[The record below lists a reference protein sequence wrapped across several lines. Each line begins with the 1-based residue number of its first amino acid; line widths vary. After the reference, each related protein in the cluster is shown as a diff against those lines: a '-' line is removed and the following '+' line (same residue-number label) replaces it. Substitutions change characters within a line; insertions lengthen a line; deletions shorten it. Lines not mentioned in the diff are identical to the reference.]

1 MKMKTINFMKH
12 YKLWFAFSGAVIL
25 LGIVMML
32 FNGLNL
38 GIDFTG
44 GTMMQI
50 EIGQEISVQEVTDL
64 VADFNLNP
72 DIVHSGVDKTGV
84 IIKTKQSLDNAKRT
98 EIFNVF
104 KNKYGIESKDFSADQ
119 FGPAMG
125 KEIRNRAITAVLIA
139 SIFMLIYISI
149 RFETVFGVAAIICLL
164 HDVLFLIAIYAIT
177 GKSISSSFIAAV
189 LTIVGYSINDTI
201 VVFDRVRENVKRDRS
216 KDYFA
221 LINTSVTQTMS
232 RTINTSLTTLLVIA
246 ALYIFG
252 ASSIK
257 EFAFPLLVGV
267 SVGTYSSIFIASP
280 IWAVI
285 RRYVGKN
292 SHYATK

>member
-1 MKMKTINFMKH
+1 MKTINFMKH

-25 LGIVMML
+25 IGIIMML
-32 FNGLNL
+32 VNGLNL

-44 GTMMQI
+44 GTMMQV
-50 EIGQEISVQEVTDL
+50 ELTQEVSVQEVKDL
-64 VADFNLNP
+64 ITDFNLDP
-72 DIVHSGVDKTGV
+72 DVVHSGVAKTGV

-104 KNKYGIESKDFSADQ
+104 KDKYAIESKDFSADQ
-119 FGPAMG
+119 FGPSMG
-125 KEIRNRAITAVLIA
+125 TEIRNRAIISVLIA
-139 SIFMLIYISI
+139 SVFMLIYISI

-164 HDVLFLIAIYAIT
+164 HDVLFLIAVYAIT
-177 GKSISSSFIAAV
+177 GRTINSSFIAAV

-216 KDYFA
+216 KDYFS

-232 RTINTSLTTLLVIA
+232 RTINTSLTTLLVIG
-246 ALYIFG
+246 ALFVFG
-252 ASSIK
+252 ATSIQ

-280 IWAVI
+280 VWAVI
-285 RRYVGKN
+285 RRYIGKN

>member
-1 MKMKTINFMKH
+1 MKTINFMKH

-25 LGIVMML
+25 IGIVLML
-32 FNGLNL
+32 VHGLNL

-44 GTMMQI
+44 GTMMQV
-50 EIGQEISVQEVTDL
+50 ELTQEVTVQEVKDL
-64 VADFNLNP
+64 IADFNLEP
-72 DIVHSGVDKTGV
+72 EVVHSGVAKTGV
-84 IIKTKQSLDNAKRT
+84 IIKTKQSLDNAKRI

-104 KNKYGIESKDFSADQ
+104 KDKYGIESKDFSADQ
-119 FGPAMG
+119 FGPSMG
-125 KEIRNRAITAVLIA
+125 KEIRNRAITSVLIA
-139 SIFMLIYISI
+139 SVFMLIYISI
-149 RFETVFGVAAIICLL
+149 RFETVFGVAAIVCLL
-164 HDVLFLIAIYAIT
+164 HDVLFLISIYAIT
-177 GKSISSSFIAAV
+177 GKTINSSFIAAV

-216 KDYFA
+216 KDYFG

-232 RTINTSLTTLLVIA
+232 RTINTSLTTLIVIG
-246 ALYIFG
+246 ALFVFG
-252 ASSIK
+252 ATSIQ

-280 IWAVI
+280 VWAVT
-285 RRYVGKN
+285 RRYIGKN